1 MLPRSGDFMSF
12 LARFL
17 GVGDTPKASTE
28 PRSMHPLLAEL
39 QAMEPERAR
48 YLAAF
53 AYVMA
58 RVAAADRIIDPSE
71 LDAMRRILMD
81 EGDLP
86 QQQAELVVS
95 LASAQ
100 AKEKGG
106 SQDYVITRRLA
117 ELTPRDERERV
128 LDCAVAVAAADR
140 LIDGHEEKE
149 LRGIARQ
156 LGFSD
161 ARFLKSLN
169 RFRDLRSVLQPN
181 SSKSKGQ

>member
-1 MLPRSGDFMSF
+1 MSF

-17 GVGDTPKASTE
+17 GLGDTPKVSSE
-28 PRSMHPLLAEL
+28 PRSMQPLLAEL
-39 QAMEPERAR
+39 QALEPERAQ

-58 RVAAADRIIDPSE
+58 RVAAADRIIDQSE
-71 LDAMRRILMD
+71 LDAMQRTLMA

-86 QQQAELVVS
+86 KHQAELVVQ

-100 AKEKGG
+100 AKEMGG

-128 LDCAVAVAAADR
+128 LNCAIAVAAADQR
-140 LIDGHEEKE
+140 IDGHEEKE

-169 RFRDLRSVLQPN
+169 RFRDLRSVLQSN
-181 SSKSKGQ
+181 